1 MNWGN
6 NKSVSCLVKCF
17 LLFYLFTFLPFNL
30 AAEDGIRTGCRR
42 GINLSKKMPHRS
54 LVQKQSEAA
63 SKYGS
68 DQRQLVVLAAFQD
81 RTFVGDETATVE
93 QWDKIFNQENFTEK
107 PFAGSVHDYFYA
119 QSYGQFRLTFDLQY
133 VALADP
139 HTKYRSTSADDENS
153 QYLVDDI
160 VDSLL
165 KRDIDWS
172 PYDWDDDGYIDQ
184 LVIVFAG
191 KGSSY
196 GGFGGGTDAIWPHQ
210 YWLSIHVDESGQ
222 ARSYRTVSSG
232 GQEYRVDC
240 YCALQELAS
249 DNSYGSFGTLIH
261 EYSHCFGFPDFYAS
275 SGSVIKS
282 WDLMDYGNYNDSGFR
297 PCGYSAHERWLMGWL
312 TPIECT
318 KDTVV
323 SDMPALCDEPQAY
336 LLRNDAY
343 ENEYYILENR
353 QQCGWDASLPGSGI
367 VVFHIDYDKEIWEG
381 FTDWPNSSSLKRY
394 TIIPANNKTSMMQS
408 ALSGWPYPFESNNEL
423 TNTSTPAATLI
434 HPNSDGTLLMNKPIT
449 DITITDGLAS
459 FEVMKEPTA
468 VTERMVTTTPKV
480 LYDLGP
486 VCIIRCAN
494 GEIKKMMKH

>member
-1 MNWGN
+1 MRGEKWFA
-6 NKSVSCLVKCF
+6 VLL
-17 LLFYLFTFLPFNL
+17 LLFVTMTI
-30 AAEDGIRTGCRR
+30 AAEDVIRTGCRR
-42 GINLSKKMPHRS
+42 GKIPPQALSQRIRVQQRS
-54 LVQKQSEAA
+54 ATTPRLI
-63 SKYGS
+63 G
-68 DQRQLVVLAAFQD
+68 DRNQLVVLAAFQD
-81 RTFVGDETATVE
+81 RTFAGDETATME
-93 QWDKIFNQENFTEK
+93 QWDKIFNTENFTEA
-107 PFAGSVHDYFYA
+107 PFAGSVHDYFYD
-119 QSYGQFRLTFDLQY
+119 QSYGQFNLTFDLQY

-139 HTKYRSTSADDENS
+139 HKKYRSTAADDENS
-153 QYLVDDI
+153 QYLVDDV

-184 LVIVFAG
+184 LIIVFAG

-249 DNSYGSFGTLIH
+249 DNSYGSFGTICH
-261 EYSHCFGFPDFYAS
+261 EYSHCFGLPDFYIS
-275 SGSVIKS
+275 GGSVVRD
-282 WDLMDYGNYNDSGFR
+282 WDLMDSGNYNEDGFR

-312 TPIECT
+312 TPLECT
-318 KDTVV
+318 ADMEI

-353 QQCGWDASLPGSGI
+353 QQRGWDASLPGSGI
-367 VVFHIDYDKEIWEG
+367 VVFHVDYDKEIWEG
-381 FTDWPNSSSLKRY
+381 ITEWPNSTTLKRY
-394 TIIPANNKTSMMQS
+394 SIIPANNSTSTSSTSM
-408 ALSGWPYPFESNNEL
+408 ARWPYPFETNNEL
-423 TNTSTPAATLI
+423 TNTSKPAATLN
-434 HPNSDGTLLMNKPIT
+434 HPNSDGTKLLSKPVT
-449 DITITDGLAS
+449 GMTMTDGLAS
-459 FEVMKEPTA
+459 FEVLKEPTA
-468 VTERMVTTTPKV
+468 VTERTVSTTPKV

-486 VCIIRCAN
+486 IYIIRCAN
-494 GEIKKMMKH
+494 GEIKKVMKH